1 MGSLEDSIIS
11 LIEIPNET
19 HWITVHLIA
28 SHDLSAPLIQWQP
41 VASVCVCEWDT
52 TTFISNWFSLYL
64 SVCLPPSALSLG
76 ILLPGD
82 HILIEYTP
90 LSVSVCACVVEWMSD
105 LTDGSLR
112 GECKGVVEQLSQLYR
127 AVPGPDCLRVR
138 SGFQFTTAIPPDRLW
153 AIVLPRIIIAS
164 VYNLLSI
171 VSSVSG
177 FCPLECVCWKSS
189 PFEGCRV
196 SQQVRRLPMNGT

>member
-1 MGSLEDSIIS
+1 MSGGFHNKFNRNPQWNTLDHCPPDRISRSLCSFA
-11 LIEIPNET
+11 
-19 HWITVHLIA
+19 TVTT
-28 SHDLSAPLIQWQP
+28 SGQR
-41 VASVCVCEWDT
+41 VCVCEWDT

-64 SVCLPPSALSLG
+64 SVCLPPSALSLDV
-76 ILLPGD
+76 LLPGD

-138 SGFQFTTAIPPDRLW
+138 SGFQFTAAIPPDRLW

>member
-1 MGSLEDSIIS
+1 M
-11 LIEIPNET
+11 
-19 HWITVHLIA
+19 
-28 SHDLSAPLIQWQP
+28 
-41 VASVCVCEWDT
+41 
-52 TTFISNWFSLYL
+52 
-64 SVCLPPSALSLG
+64 
-76 ILLPGD
+76 
-82 HILIEYTP
+82 
-90 LSVSVCACVVEWMSD
+90 SVCACVVEWMSD

-138 SGFQFTTAIPPDRLW
+138 SGFQFTAAIPPDRLW

-196 SQQVRRLPMNGT
+196 SQQVRRLADEWNVVVPCMNDTVTSAGKPDFTLIQASSVVIRENEFSGLGD